1 MALLL
6 PKPPTKKDP
15 ATRGGADKDDKQK
28 EAIIDTAA
36 TVESIDKT
44 LFGFT
49 GFFNKKQNKKF
60 QQKQEMYQRKAL
72 KIQEQQNDGGKDKK
86 STKKW
91 RKVVDFLYGGV
102 KGLFKAVGAIVKSL
116 SLSKAT
122 GLLGLLLG
130 IFLMLKLGLLDIV
143 LPAALDLF
151 LVLIKELIKF
161 LPKILESLW
170 TVVSEYIPKIISAI
184 ADSISDALG
193 IKSKTGKKTVKL
205 FTTIGAG
212 LLALGKILS
221 VFGGGLSSLASFLLA
236 NPIALAIAALI
247 AELVAIWVYAE
258 EISDFFDGLWE
269 KFKKLGIVGKI
280 LIAVFLTP
288 LLLTIGQGVLIV
300 AVLAK
305 LFKSFKKIGVAA
317 TFKAIWESITTFFS
331 NFGKAFKEGFM
342 RSFKIAKLYFI
353 FFSNMVKSRI
363 KKFISDVIGGIR
375 KFVDDVKKKFINI
388 KKNIERIFFA
398 ILVKVLINIFKII
411 KKIKN
416 LNFPAVFQ
424 NIWTGISSFFKK
436 MMGGIIEKF
445 KPIKEFFTS
454 IGKKIGDFFEPAI
467 RKIKLLVSTIGDV
480 FGSIIDW
487 ILYTVAPLIP
497 GLDRGAAK
505 SAEEYRL
512 VSYASK
518 QASDTDSR
526 GRIEQ
531 YAKAKMRGD
540 KARMNEL
547 AEQMTAS
554 QQALATSMAGSGMAN
569 LESYSNRLKQGGDFL
584 TSRTKIFG
592 TPVNNSA
599 SL

>member
-6 PKPPTKKDP
+6 PKPPSKKDT

-116 SLSKAT
+116 SLSKAS

-151 LVLIKELIKF
+151 LVLIKGIIEY
-161 LPKILESLW
+161 LPKILETLW
-170 TVVSEYIPKIISAI
+170 TIVSEYIPKIISAI
-184 ADSISDALG
+184 ADAISDALG
-193 IKSKTGKKTVKL
+193 IESETGRKTVKL
-205 FTTIGAG
+205 FTAIGAG
-212 LLALGKILS
+212 LLLLIKVLS
-221 VFGGGLSSLASFLLA
+221 IFGVGISSLTSFLLA
-236 NPIALAIAALI
+236 NPIVLAIAAII
-247 AELVAIWVYAE
+247 AAIVALWVYAE
-258 EISDFFDGLWE
+258 EISGFFDGLWE
-269 KFKKLGIVGKI
+269 KFKKAGTLVKVIIVA
-280 LIAVFLTP
+280 LAAVFATLFTP
-288 LLLTIGQGVLIV
+288 ISVVIAIVIVLV
-300 AVLAK
+300 K
-305 LFKSFKKIGVAA
+305 LFASFKKIGVAA

-331 NFGKAFKEGFM
+331 NFGKAFKEGFL
-342 RSFKIAKLYFI
+342 RPFKIIGLLFT
-353 FFSNMVKSRI
+353 MVKSGI
-363 KKFISDVIGGIR
+363 KKFINDIISGVQ
-375 KFVDDVKKKFINI
+375 KFVDGVKKRFLSI
-388 KKNIERIFFA
+388 KKTIERIFFA
-398 ILVKVLINIFKII
+398 VLVKVLIAIFKII
-411 KKIKN
+411 KKIKS
-416 LNFPAVFQ
+416 LNFSKFFQ

-467 RKIKLLVSTIGDV
+467 RKIKLLVATIGDI

-487 ILYTVAPLIP
+487 ILYTIAPLIP
-497 GLDRGAAK
+497 GLDRGAAE

-512 VSYASK
+512 ISYASK
-518 QASDTDSR
+518 QASDTESKD
-526 GRIEQ
+526 RIEQ
-531 YAKAKMRGD
+531 YVAAKNRGD
-540 KARMNEL
+540 KAKMNEL

-554 QQALATSMAGSGMAN
+554 QLSLAESMRSGGYRD
-569 LESYSNRLKQGGDFL
+569 LKSYSNQLNQGGSFL
-584 TSRTKIFG
+584 ANRTKEFA
-592 TPVNNSA
+592 TPVNNTSR
-599 SL
+599 LP